1 MRTAR
6 QYLRAMGLRNALGLG
21 MACVPAWLAVH
32 TATLAAEDNPQHR
45 RQLLD
50 PASCSREEFL
60 PDRLESIRGEIERL
74 QVHPDKETAQWLN
87 RELSSDHAGET
98 GAVYIYHGALRAL
111 QVRASDCIYFPN
123 GRKHCIVNTCH

>member
-1 MRTAR
+1 MG
-6 QYLRAMGLRNALGLG
+6 GLRNALGLG

-32 TATLAAEDNPQHR
+32 TAALAAADDPQHR
-45 RQLLD
+45 TKLLE
-50 PASCSREEFL
+50 PASCREEFL

-74 QVHPDKETAQWLN
+74 QGLPDKETAQWLN

-111 QVRASDCIYFPN
+111 QVRGSSAWLDDPN
-123 GRKHCIVNTCH
+123 GRS